1 MLLQV
6 AVAIGLWSTVLGQS
20 SSILSP
26 NSILPAV
33 RGLNL
38 PVGVSQVLVPPSGNQ
53 QGAPNGVVSGAS
65 ASPVTPG
72 KTKRRK
78 KALLVVNIEQY

>member
-1 MLLQV
+1 MLTPRMLLQV

-20 SSILSP
+20 SSILDP

-38 PVGVSQVLVPPSGNQ
+38 PVGVSQVIVPPSGNQ
-53 QGAPNGVVSGAS
+53 QGAPNAVVSGSS

-72 KTKRRK
+72 KLK
-78 KALLVVNIEQY
+78 KKKPLLW